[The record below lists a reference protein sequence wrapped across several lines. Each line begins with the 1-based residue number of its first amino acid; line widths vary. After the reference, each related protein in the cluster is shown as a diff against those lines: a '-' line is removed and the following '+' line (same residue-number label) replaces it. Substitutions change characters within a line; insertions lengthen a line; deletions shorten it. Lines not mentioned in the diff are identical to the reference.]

1 MSFVEYSSHSNKRE
15 LIDSTPPRIVTPT
28 KSEVPRKINVGYNDQ
43 PGSPLLHQPTV
54 SSGGLTYASPF
65 KPTEPVR
72 YSLTKGKEAVLPPF
86 SPTSTK
92 RRTSAESNNK
102 LQAAHSLAL
111 RGGSKIRKQDPNA
124 YKIFLLLLQPQS
136 KIFELIQL
144 IYSPNDTTVGQILEL
159 IPENATEPSLGSQEY
174 IGLCRPKN
182 HEEIL
187 DKNKLASEARPG
199 IDSARITL
207 GEILVAIPRG
217 FSGPDVAQ
225 LSKQIL
231 ANPKIVKLLKRADP
245 LAPKN
250 KRRHTSSRRNKS
262 PKVRAAEQVHV
273 LHPHDEAEEEPEQK
287 QEAERL
293 MRMAMEHAVAEAAAA
308 NAEIPGNLHSRLQG
322 AMMQRSESI
331 LSETRSIEDF
341 SAQESLDESFSS
353 WSKSFDASF
362 SAQSSI
368 CSGVSKR
375 AARRKD
381 RQARRIRI
389 LQQSAGA
396 AFGLMILFYVM
407 DPNKNDEQV
416 QLAHEAQTQMPMG
429 LMGIFQC
436 LFLLLTLYKIERLVR
451 TTVAANHYQKKHPGE
466 VPAVYM
472 SEERRCPFLKASAR
486 ALKRFKSRYA
496 KRFKKSGGAPIE
508 EEQLSHKLRSF
519 SLKATDTGSL

>member
-1 MSFVEYSSHSNKRE
+1 
-15 LIDSTPPRIVTPT
+15 
-28 KSEVPRKINVGYNDQ
+28 
-43 PGSPLLHQPTV
+43 
-54 SSGGLTYASPF
+54 
-65 KPTEPVR
+65 
-72 YSLTKGKEAVLPPF
+72 
-86 SPTSTK
+86 
-92 RRTSAESNNK
+92 
-102 LQAAHSLAL
+102 LAL

-124 YKIFLLLLQPQS
+124 YKIFILLLQPQS

-159 IPENATEPSLGSQEY
+159 IPENATEAALGTQEY
-174 IGLCRPKN
+174 IGLCRPKTY
-182 HEEIL
+182 EEIL

-245 LAPKN
+245 LAPKS
-250 KRRHTSSRRNKS
+250 KRRHTSSRRTKS
-262 PKVRAAEQVHV
+262 PKVRAAEHVHV
-273 LHPHDEAEEEPEQK
+273 LHPHDETEEEPEQK
-287 QEAERL
+287 EEAQRL
-293 MRMAMEHAVAEAAAA
+293 MRMAMEHAAAEAAAA
-308 NAEIPGNLHSRLQG
+308 NAAIPGNLHSKFQG
-322 AMMQRSESI
+322 AMLERSESI
-331 LSETRSIEDF
+331 SDARSIEEF

-381 RQARRIRI
+381 RQARRVRI
-389 LQQSAGA
+389 LQRSAGA
-396 AFGLMILFYVM
+396 AFGLMILFYIM

-416 QLAHEAQTQMPMG
+416 QLAHQAQTQTPMG

-436 LFLLLTLYKIERLVR
+436 LFLLLALYKIERLVR

-466 VPAVYM
+466 VPAIYM

-496 KRFKKSGGAPIE
+496 KRFKNTGAAPIE